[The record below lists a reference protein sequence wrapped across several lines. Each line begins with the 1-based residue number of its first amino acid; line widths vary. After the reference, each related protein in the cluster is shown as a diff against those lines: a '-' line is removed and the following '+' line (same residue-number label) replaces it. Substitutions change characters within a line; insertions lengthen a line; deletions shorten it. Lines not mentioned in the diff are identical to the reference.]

1 MLLLL
6 DYYLYYYFYIII
18 ILLLLT
24 LLIFFHP
31 FYFYYYYYYYC
42 CSACDDVGTT
52 WAVVRVTLLRQEQPR
67 DSASRKQGKANITKA
82 IGFFSSTFIPNAS
95 FLRFHVTCE
104 RRGTA

>member
-6 DYYLYYYFYIII
+6 DYYLYYYIIYIII

-31 FYFYYYYYYYC
+31 FYFFYYYYC